1 MGRGTKWASKVVSW
15 LKNKLLGT
23 AKVLYLKADQ
33 YLRISGDGA
42 EKVSEDQVDEEH
54 RIERLD
60 RPRFSDKLKR
70 KARIDTLQD
79 MNEYQVARKAND
91 NQLVR
96 SDVLDN
102 PGLVDASSEWEAQLK
117 LDIAD
122 GKDISSKIKSNPK
135 ISESDVRSELDTAW
149 MARMGDN
156 MTGDIIS
163 DLDAALKSGDGEAGS
178 DGTEGGGRPSVSA
191 GDVGNSASG
200 SSSSSGV
207 STSPGNSAGGHATGP
222 GNSVSAGDIGGS
234 TGGGNGGG

>member
-1 MGRGTKWASKVVSW
+1 MSVGKSLASKILSW

-33 YLRISGDGA
+33 YLRISGDEA
-42 EKVSEDQVDEEH
+42 EKVSEGQVDEKH
-54 RIERLD
+54 RVERLD
-60 RPRFSDKLKR
+60 RPRLSDELKR

-79 MNEYQVARKAND
+79 MDEFQVARRAND
-91 NQLVR
+91 NRLVC

-102 PGLVDASSEWEAQLK
+102 PGLVDAGSEWEAQLK

-122 GKDISSKIKSNPK
+122 GKDISSKIESNPK
-135 ISESDVRSELDTAW
+135 ISESDVKSELDTAW

-156 MTGDIIS
+156 MTGDIAS
-163 DLDAALKSGDGEAGS
+163 DLDAALKGGDGEAGS
-178 DGTEGGGRPSVSA
+178 DGNDGGGRPSVSA

-200 SSSSSGV
+200 SSGSSGV
-207 STSPGNSAGGHATGP
+207 STNPGNSAGGHATGP